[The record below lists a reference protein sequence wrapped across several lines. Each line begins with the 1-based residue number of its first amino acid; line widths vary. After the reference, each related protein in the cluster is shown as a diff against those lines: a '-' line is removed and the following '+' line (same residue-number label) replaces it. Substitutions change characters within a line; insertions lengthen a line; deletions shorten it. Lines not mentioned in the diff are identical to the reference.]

1 MPAPASRFADPP
13 ILVVTDVAARLVRR
27 GLLTPA
33 DAAGGWRS
41 ARVIVFRSGPVV
53 CDPPPGTRGIETRCV
68 DLSRGRSY
76 VSAAPMTL
84 ALYNT
89 LTRRVEPFAPL
100 APPRVTLYTCGP
112 TVWNYAHIGNFRTF
126 LFEDLLRRYLAYSGY
141 DVFHIM
147 NLTDVD
153 DRTIKAAA
161 AAGKRLEEHTAPFVE
176 AFFED
181 RDYLRITPAH
191 VYPRATQSV
200 PAMVRL
206 VERLLERDVAYKG
219 EDGSIYFA
227 IAKFPTYGRLSRLD
241 TRELKVGARVA
252 SDEYAKDDPRDFALW
267 KKAEPADE
275 QVGAAWD
282 APFGRG
288 RPGWHLECSAM
299 SLEQIGKC
307 CRTETLDVHAGGVD
321 LIFPHHEDEIA
332 QSEAATGKPFARFWL
347 HGEFLNVR
355 GTKMSKPFAR
365 FWLHGEFLN
374 VRGTKMSKRFGNF
387 LTARDLRDQ
396 GVDAA
401 AVRLLF
407 WQTHYR
413 KALDFT
419 DEALAAAGAG
429 VKRLGEFYAR
439 LGEGDGG
446 KGDGDLAT
454 LAARF
459 ETDFRAALDDDLNA
473 PRACAA
479 LFELVHEGNAALDA
493 KVRGGAAARGALDRA
508 MAVLDVL
515 PTAKTAD
522 TELEGWIRERVAARD
537 KARKSKDFKE
547 ADRIRAELAGRGVE
561 IEDTPSGTKWRLV

>member
-1 MPAPASRFADPP
+1 
-13 ILVVTDVAARLVRR
+13 
-27 GLLTPA
+27 
-33 DAAGGWRS
+33 
-41 ARVIVFRSGPVV
+41 
-53 CDPPPGTRGIETRCV
+53 
-68 DLSRGRSY
+68 
-76 VSAAPMTL
+76 MTL

-141 DVFHIM
+141 DVVHIM

-161 AAGKRLEEHTAPFVE
+161 AAGKRLEAHTAPFVQ

-206 VERLLERDVAYKG
+206 VERLLERGVAYKG

-227 IAKFPTYGRLSRLD
+227 IAKFPSYGRLSRLD
-241 TRELKVGARVA
+241 TRELKAGARVA

-267 KKAEPADE
+267 KKAESIDE
-275 QVGAAWD
+275 QVGAAWE

-307 CRTETLDVHAGGVD
+307 CGAETLDIHAGGVD

-332 QSEAATGKPFARFWL
+332 QSEAATG
-347 HGEFLNVR
+347 
-355 GTKMSKPFAR
+355 KPFAR

-419 DEALAAAGAG
+419 DEALAGAGAG
-429 VKRLGEFYAR
+429 VKRLGEFRER
-439 LGEGDGG
+439 LLRDGGRG
-446 KGDGDLAT
+446 KGDGRLGELART
-454 LAARF
+454 F
-459 ETDFRAALDDDLNA
+459 EADFRAALDEDLNA

-479 LFELVHEGNAALDA
+479 LFELVHQGNGALDA
-493 KVRGGAAARGALDRA
+493 GASGAAAALAALDRA

-515 PTAKTAD
+515 PTARTVDAAFR
-522 TELEGWIRERVAARD
+522 TWIEDRIAARD
-537 KARKSKDFKE
+537 KARKAKDFKE
-547 ADRIRAELAGRGVE
+547 ADRIRVELVAKGVE
-561 IEDTPSGTKWRLV
+561 IEDTPAGTKWRLV

>member
-1 MPAPASRFADPP
+1 
-13 ILVVTDVAARLVRR
+13 
-27 GLLTPA
+27 
-33 DAAGGWRS
+33 
-41 ARVIVFRSGPVV
+41 
-53 CDPPPGTRGIETRCV
+53 
-68 DLSRGRSY
+68 
-76 VSAAPMTL
+76 MTL
-84 ALYNT
+84 TLYNT

-100 APPRVTLYTCGP
+100 APSPARVTLYTCGP

-161 AAGKRLEEHTAPFVE
+161 AAGKRLEAHTAPFVQ

-206 VERLLERDVAYKG
+206 VERLLERGVAYRG
-219 EDGSIYFA
+219 DDGSIYFA
-227 IAKFPTYGRLSRLD
+227 IAKFPSYGRLSRLD

-267 KKAEPADE
+267 KKAEPIDE

-299 SLEQIGKC
+299 SLDAISRFGV
-307 CRTETLDVHAGGVD
+307 ETLDMHAGGVD

-332 QSEAATGKPFARFWL
+332 QSEAATGCGFARW
-347 HGEFLNVR
+347 
-355 GTKMSKPFAR
+355 
-365 FWLHGEFLN
+365 WLHGEFLN

-387 LTARDLRDQ
+387 LTVRDLREQ
-396 GVDAA
+396 GVDPA
-401 AVRLLF
+401 AVRLLL

-413 KALDFT
+413 QPLDFN
-419 DEALAAAGAG
+419 DAARAGAQEA
-429 VKRLGEFYAR
+429 VTRLGEFHAR
-439 LGEGDGG
+439 LTEVAQARTGARGAGSLG
-446 KGDGDLAT
+446 ALAER
-454 LAARF
+454 L
-459 ETDFRAALDDDLNA
+459 ETDFAAALDDDLNA

-479 LFELVHEGNAALDA
+479 LFQFLRDANRDLDREPSRDGAQRALAALDR
-493 KVRGGAAARGALDRA
+493 VLG
-508 MAVLDVL
+508 VLDVL
-515 PTAKTAD
+515 PTPRAVDPAFARWI
-522 TELEGWIRERVAARD
+522 EGRVAARD
-537 KARKSKDFKE
+537 KARKAKDLKE
-547 ADRIRAELAGRGVE
+547 ADRLRAELRDRGVE
-561 IEDTPSGTKWRLV
+561 IEETPGGTTWRLT

>member
-1 MPAPASRFADPP
+1 MVDPGSAAAAPL
-13 ILVVTDVAARLVRR
+13 LVVPDVAARLVRR
-27 GLLTPA
+27 GLLAPTE
-33 DAAGGWRS
+33 AAAPYWRG
-41 ARVIVFRSGPVV
+41 ARVLVFRQGH
-53 CDPPPGTRGIETRCV
+53 
-68 DLSRGRSY
+68 SY

-89 LTRRVEPFAPL
+89 LTRQVEPFEPL
-100 APPRVTLYTCGP
+100 APPRVTIYTCGP
-112 TVWNYAHIGNFRTF
+112 TVWNLAHLGNFRTF
-126 LFEDLLRRYLAYSGY
+126 LFEDLLRRYLEYSGY

-181 RDYLRITPAH
+181 RDYLRIQPAD

-200 PAMVRL
+200 PAMIRL
-206 VERLLERDVAYKG
+206 VERLLERGVAYKG
-219 EDGSIYFA
+219 DDGSIYFA
-227 IAKFPTYGRLSRLD
+227 IGKFPTYGRLSRLD

-267 KKAEPADE
+267 KKAEPLDE
-275 QVGAAWD
+275 RVGAAWD

-299 SLEQIGKC
+299 SLEQIGMC
-307 CRTETLDVHAGGVD
+307 CHTETLDIHAGGVD

-332 QSEAATGKPFARFWL
+332 QSEAATGRTFARYWL
-347 HGEFLNVR
+347 H
-355 GTKMSKPFAR
+355 A
-365 FWLHGEFLN
+365 EFLN

-387 LTARDLRDQ
+387 LTARDLREQ
-396 GVDAA
+396 AVDAA

-419 DEALAAAGAG
+419 DEALVAAAGG
-429 VKRLGEFYAR
+429 VKRLGEFYER
-439 LGEGDGG
+439 LGRQGTNGPGMADGA
-446 KGDGDLAT
+446 LTT
-454 LAARF
+454 LAAKF
-459 ETDFRAALDDDLNA
+459 EGDFRAALDDDLNA

-479 LFELVHEGNAALDA
+479 LFQLVHDGNAVLDA
-493 KVRGGAAARGALDRA
+493 GAADVGAVRAALDRA
-508 MAVLDVL
+508 MGVLDVL
-515 PTAKTAD
+515 PTSKVLDPALTRWV
-522 TELEGWIRERVAARD
+522 EERVAARD
-537 KARKSKDFKE
+537 KARKAKDFKQ
-547 ADRIRAELAGRGVE
+547 ADRIRAELLARGVE
-561 IEDTPSGTKWRLV
+561 IEDTSSGTKWRLV

>member
-1 MPAPASRFADPP
+1 
-13 ILVVTDVAARLVRR
+13 
-27 GLLTPA
+27 
-33 DAAGGWRS
+33 
-41 ARVIVFRSGPVV
+41 
-53 CDPPPGTRGIETRCV
+53 
-68 DLSRGRSY
+68 
-76 VSAAPMTL
+76 MTL

-126 LFEDLLRRYLAYSGY
+126 LFEDLLRRYLGYSGY

-161 AAGKRLEEHTAPFVE
+161 AAGKRLDEHTAPFVQ

-206 VERLLERDVAYKG
+206 VERLLERGVAYKS

-227 IAKFPTYGRLSRLD
+227 IAKFPAYGRLSRLD

-252 SDEYAKDDPRDFALW
+252 SDEYGKDDPRDFALW

-299 SLEQIGKC
+299 SLEQLEKC
-307 CRTETLDVHAGGVD
+307 CRTETLDFHAGGVD

-332 QSEAATGKPFARFWL
+332 QSEAASG
-347 HGEFLNVR
+347 
-355 GTKMSKPFAR
+355 KPFAR

-429 VKRLGEFYAR
+429 VKRLGEFRER
-439 LGEGDGG
+439 LLRDGGPG
-446 KGDGDLAT
+446 KGDGGLAE
-454 LAARF
+454 LAAQF
-459 ETDFRAALDDDLNA
+459 EMDFRAALDDDLNA

-479 LFELVHEGNAALDA
+479 LFEFVHEGNAALDA
-493 KVRGGAAARGALDRA
+493 GAPGAAVVLGVLDRA

-515 PTAKTAD
+515 PTAKSVDAGLARWIAD
-522 TELEGWIRERVAARD
+522 RLAARD
-537 KARKSKDFKE
+537 KARKSKDFNA
-547 ADRIRAELAGRGVE
+547 ADRIRAELTAKSVE